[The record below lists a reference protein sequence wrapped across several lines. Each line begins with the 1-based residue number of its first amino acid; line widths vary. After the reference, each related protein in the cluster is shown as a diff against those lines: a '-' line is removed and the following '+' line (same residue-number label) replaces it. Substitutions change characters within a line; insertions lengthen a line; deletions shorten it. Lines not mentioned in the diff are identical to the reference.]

1 VLVDLLKDPN
11 KTAGDKIKGAVKDLV
26 TNKKLIASLEFS
38 SHVDGSKQNEFGKEL
53 DEFTILMNKFI
64 ELEKSGDTELSLK
77 EALASLIEAAKNAIL
92 DKYGMMN
99 SLLLDQEEGVLP
111 DEVKNDEFF
120 KSAVPVAMNDTLKA
134 EYKEKNVKRV
144 GDPGAI
150 KDDKIKAAVLSA
162 LAKAQAFMD
171 KLKAIK
177 EKLTVGHVLS
187 AAEIQLLKSCAE
199 MGIDL
204 DGFLGASLGDIVSD
218 QEQRLLDLAQGIP
231 SPITKIQSD
240 EMHKKSETKVD
251 GENKAIKPV
260 AEKPAADMAKDVA
273 EERDSWAKM
282 PLEKGGQTDKQ

>member
-1 VLVDLLKDPN
+1 VDLLKDPN
-11 KTAGDKIKGAVKDLV
+11 KTASNKIKEAVKDLV
-26 TNKKLIASLEFS
+26 KTKKLIANLEFS
-38 SHVDGSKQNEFGKEL
+38 AHVDEGKQNEFSKEL
-53 DEFTILMNKFI
+53 DEFTNLMSKFI
-64 ELEKSGDTELSLK
+64 ELEKSGDTELPLK

-99 SLLLDQEEGVLP
+99 SLLLDQKEGVLP

-134 EYKEKNVKRV
+134 EYKEKNVERV
-144 GDPGAI
+144 GNPDAI
-150 KDDKIKAAVLSA
+150 KDDKIKAAVLAA

-177 EKLTVGHVLS
+177 EKITVGQVLS
-187 AAEIQLLKSCAE
+187 APNIQLLKGCAD

-218 QEQRLLDLAQGIP
+218 QEQRLLDLAKGIP
-231 SPITKIQSD
+231 SPITKVQSD
-240 EMHKKSETKVD
+240 EMTKKSETKVD
-251 GENKAIKPV
+251 GEKKVIKPV
-260 AEKPAADMAKDVA
+260 VEKPAADMAKDIA

-282 PLEKGGQTDKQ
+282 PLEKRGQTDKQ